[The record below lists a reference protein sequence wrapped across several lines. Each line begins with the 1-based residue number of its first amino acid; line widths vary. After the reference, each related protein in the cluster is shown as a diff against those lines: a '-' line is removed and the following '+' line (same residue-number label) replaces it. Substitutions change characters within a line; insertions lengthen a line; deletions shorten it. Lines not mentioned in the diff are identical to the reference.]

1 LSEAFVAKQFVL
13 LFLLVAAQ
21 ERNPVPPPG
30 YPNHPLCPEPQVRE
44 QWICADP
51 IILPVGA
58 DKRSLKREDYQL
70 TDFLHGVRFDLNG
83 DGIEEQVSWTAQSSH
98 LAFLAMDRN
107 GNGKIDNGKELFS
120 NFTDIGWASG
130 FEALRFHTAR
140 MSESQRE
147 MAAGWGNPFYEKL
160 LLWEDDNHDG
170 ISQPEEIYKLSDHYL
185 AIDAT
190 CDFDPVTDKWGNQF
204 ICRGA
209 AAVKE
214 QGMTRMP
221 YGRRDLYI
229 PIYDVLLRGR

>member
-1 LSEAFVAKQFVL
+1 MARYLVVGL
-13 LFLLVAAQ
+13 LLVAAQ
-21 ERNPVPPPG
+21 ARNPLPPPPG
-30 YPNHPLCPEPQVRE
+30 YPNHQACTERQVRE
-44 QWICADP
+44 QWTCADP

-58 DKRSLKREDYQL
+58 DKRAIRREDYQL

-83 DGIEEQVSWTAQSSH
+83 DGIEEQVSWTAQGSH
-98 LAFLAMDRN
+98 LAFLAMDRD

-120 NFTDIGWASG
+120 NFTDIGWPSG

-140 MSESQRE
+140 MTESQRE

-170 ISQPEEIYKLSDHYL
+170 VSQAEEIYKLSDHYL
-185 AIDAT
+185 AIDAI
-190 CDFDPVTDKWGNQF
+190 CEFDPLTDKWGNQF
-204 ICRGA
+204 LCRGS

-214 QGMTRMP
+214 RGMTRMP